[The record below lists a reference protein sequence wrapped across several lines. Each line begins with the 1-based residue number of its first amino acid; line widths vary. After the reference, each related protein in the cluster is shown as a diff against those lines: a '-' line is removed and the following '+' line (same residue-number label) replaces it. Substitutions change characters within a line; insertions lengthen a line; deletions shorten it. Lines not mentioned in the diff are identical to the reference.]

1 MRGLLHAA
9 LSLGADRGELLR
21 EREQQV
27 VEGHVPLQRL
37 RARPDG
43 ALHELHDLSSGLWR
57 QGQSWMKLDKI
68 LAKNDL
74 EVF

>member
-9 LSLGADRGELLR
+9 LGLGADRGELLR

-57 QGQSWMKLDKI
+57 QGQSWTKLDKI